1 MTHAY
6 RYLMAP
12 RARPILA
19 IAVTALLA
27 AACGTT
33 TPSPSA
39 APSAA
44 APSPSVAASGVTS
57 APPSTSASAGSIGS
71 TGQIAILADDG
82 SISVLGTDGTST
94 LLDDTSDGMYGFP
107 TWSPDG
113 SRIAAVRSDGT
124 NTVVV
129 VFDTP
134 NGGSAPAPKVIFAKP
149 SASPFYLY
157 WTPDGNQ
164 VSFLV
169 TEADVLSLRLAPA
182 DGSAPV
188 DGSGDGSVV
197 RTGNP
202 FYYDWLGRDRL
213 FAHIGT
219 GSDAF
224 LGEVGT
230 DGKTG
235 AGFESPGDFRSAVVS
250 PDNESIAFV
259 RGATGGPGE
268 VVVSGRDGSNE
279 HAMTV
284 YGQTALVFDP
294 TGTRVASIG
303 ASDPS
308 KTAGFP
314 VGPLKL
320 IDGPSG
326 DVRTLVDGA
335 VASFW
340 WSPDGKTIAA
350 LRIQPTIGSA
360 TPSGEPPQEVASEVR
375 LIFVD
380 VASGA
385 TLSQPVI
392 RPTERFVTALIAYFD
407 QYALSHQLWAPDGSA
422 MLMPEIGDDGVTHVI
437 VRHPDGSD
445 PVALDGEIA
454 FWSPPLEP

>member
-1 MTHAY
+1 
-6 RYLMAP
+6 MAH
-12 RARPILA
+12 RAGRILA
-19 IAVTALLA
+19 IAVTALLT
-27 AACGTT
+27 AACGST
-33 TPSPSA
+33 TPSPSSA
-39 APSAA
+39 PPAVASSPSASA
-44 APSPSVAASGVTS
+44 RGAS
-57 APPSTSASAGSIGS
+57 APPSALASAGPIGS
-71 TGQIAILADDG
+71 TGSIAVLADDG
-82 SISVLGTDGTST
+82 SISVVAADGTST
-94 LLDDTSDGMYGFP
+94 PLDDTSDGMYGFP

-129 VFDTP
+129 VFDAPDGT
-134 NGGSAPAPKVIFAKP
+134 SVPAPKVIFAKP
-149 SASPFYLY
+149 GAAPFYLY
-157 WTPDGNQ
+157 WTPDGKE

-202 FYYDWLGRDRL
+202 FYYDWLTGDRL
-213 FAHIGT
+213 LAHIGT
-219 GSDAF
+219 GSEAF
-224 LGEVGT
+224 LGELGI
-230 DGKTG
+230 DGKSGT
-235 AGFESPGDFRSAVVS
+235 GFEAPGDFRSAVVS
-250 PDNESIAFV
+250 PDHESIAFV

-268 VVVSGRDGSNE
+268 VVVSARDGSNE
-279 HAMTV
+279 HSMTV

-294 TGTRVASIG
+294 TRSRVASIG

-314 VGPLKL
+314 LGPLKL
-320 IDGPSG
+320 IDWPSG

-350 LRIQPTIGSA
+350 LRVQPTIGSA
-360 TPSGEPPQEVASEVR
+360 TPSGEQPQEVASEVR

-385 TLSQPVI
+385 TLSQPVV

-422 MLMPEIGDDGVTHVI
+422 MLMPEIRDDGMTHVV
-437 VRHPDGSD
+437 VRHPHGSD
-445 PVALDGEIA
+445 PVMLDGEIA
-454 FWSPPLEP
+454 FWSP

>member
-1 MTHAY
+1 MSRAY

-12 RARPILA
+12 RARPVLT
-19 IAVTALLA
+19 IALSALVA
-27 AACGTT
+27 VACGSSP
-33 TPSPSA
+33 PSPSA
-39 APSAA
+39 APSAPA
-44 APSPSVAASGVTS
+44 GLPSAPASGPASGAPSGPATAGPIGSS
-57 APPSTSASAGSIGS
+57 GSI
-71 TGQIAILADDG
+71 AVLAGDG
-82 SISVLGTDGTST
+82 SISVVAADGSST

-124 NTVVV
+124 NTAVV
-129 VFDTP
+129 VFDAP
-134 NGGSAPAPKVIFAKP
+134 GGSSTPEPEVIFAKP

-157 WTPDGNQ
+157 WTPDGTA

-169 TEADVLSLRLAPA
+169 TEADVLSLRIAPA

-202 FYYDWLGRDRL
+202 FYYDWLAGDRL
-213 FAHIGT
+213 LAHIGT
-219 GSDAF
+219 GTEAF
-224 LGEVGT
+224 LGEIGIDGT
-230 DGKTG
+230 SGTG
-235 AGFESPGDFRSAVVS
+235 LEAPGDFRSAVVS
-250 PDNESIAFV
+250 PDHGSIAFV

-279 HAMTV
+279 HSMTV
-284 YGQTALVFDP
+284 YGQTALMFDP
-294 TGTRVASIG
+294 SGTRVASIG

-314 VGPLKL
+314 LGPLKL

-350 LRIQPTIGSA
+350 LRVQPTIGSA

-422 MLMPEIGDDGVTHVI
+422 MLMPEIGDDGMTHVV
-437 VRHPDGSD
+437 VRHPDGSN
-445 PVALDGEIA
+445 PIMLDGEIA
-454 FWSPPLEP
+454 FWSP